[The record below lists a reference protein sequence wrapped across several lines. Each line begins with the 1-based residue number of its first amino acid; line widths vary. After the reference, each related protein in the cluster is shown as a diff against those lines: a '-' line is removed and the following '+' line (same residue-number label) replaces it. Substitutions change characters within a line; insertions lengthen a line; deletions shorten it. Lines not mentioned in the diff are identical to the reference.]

1 MIMTNNDFTTTIL
14 VDQSPK
20 QVFDAINNPQN
31 WWSGEVEGNANSLH
45 DEFTYR
51 YKDFH
56 MSRQRVVEF
65 IPEQKVVWH
74 VFDSIINYVEDKE
87 EWTGTDIVFEISKLG
102 DKTELRFTHLGLH
115 PQIECFDSC
124 SSSWSRL
131 MQVSLFALIT
141 TGKGERLVLA

>member
-1 MIMTNNDFTTTIL
+1 METKDFTTTIL

-31 WWSGEVEGNANSLH
+31 WWSGKIEGRSSSLG

-65 IPEQKVVWH
+65 IPDKKVEWLVT
-74 VFDSIINYVEDKE
+74 DSVINYVEDKT
-87 EWTGTDIVFEISKLG
+87 EWTGTRIVFEIFSQG
-102 DKTELRFTHLGLH
+102 GKTLLRFTHLGLH
-115 PQIECFDSC
+115 RQVACFDSC
-124 SSSWSRL
+124 SASWSRL
-131 MQVSLFALIT
+131 MQVALFKLIT
-141 TGKGERLVLA
+141 TGKVDKLVLA